1 MMRYCVI
8 LPAFIVRTNSV
19 IKSFGKATLLMSI
32 SRSVKT
38 HGYISNI
45 CRSAIGNIL
54 VKSKCYQ
61 MLSIYKNVASLVT
74 IPIAK
79 CLFLAKKLLLS
90 AKKSMANLTLSF
102 YLGG

>member
-1 MMRYCVI
+1 
-8 LPAFIVRTNSV
+8 
-19 IKSFGKATLLMSI
+19 
-32 SRSVKT
+32 
-38 HGYISNI
+38 
-45 CRSAIGNIL
+45 
-54 VKSKCYQ
+54 